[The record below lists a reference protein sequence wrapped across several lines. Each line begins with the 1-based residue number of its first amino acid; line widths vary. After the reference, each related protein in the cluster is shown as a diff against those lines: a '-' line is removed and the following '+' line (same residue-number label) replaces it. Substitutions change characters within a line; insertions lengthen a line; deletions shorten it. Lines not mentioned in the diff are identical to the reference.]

1 MVGVWNQNLNWI
13 TFLQKPATEDLVQL
27 SGTSKEASMT
37 SFFVTLEDIEEF
49 LHEINE
55 IHEAK
60 TPPAPESELCA
71 ALTVHDEVSQMESMK
86 NQVMNPLRP
95 TMKIYAC
102 SHIWTVL
109 VQN

>member
-1 MVGVWNQNLNWI
+1 
-13 TFLQKPATEDLVQL
+13 
-27 SGTSKEASMT
+27 MT

-49 LHEINE
+49 LQEINE

-60 TPPAPESELCA
+60 TPATPESELCVP
-71 ALTVHDEVSQMESMK
+71 LTAHDEVSQMESMQ
-86 NQVMNPLRP
+86 NQVMNLLRP

>member
-1 MVGVWNQNLNWI
+1 M
-13 TFLQKPATEDLVQL
+13 QKPTTEDLVQL
-27 SGTSKEASMT
+27 SGTSKEASTT

-60 TPPAPESELCA
+60 TPPAPESELCVP
-71 ALTVHDEVSQMESMK
+71 LTAHDDVSQMESV
-86 NQVMNPLRP
+86 NSQVMNPLRP

-102 SHIWTVL
+102 SHIWKELITAHVKTL
-109 VQN
+109 ICPLKT

>member
-1 MVGVWNQNLNWI
+1 
-13 TFLQKPATEDLVQL
+13 
-27 SGTSKEASMT
+27 MT

-49 LHEINE
+49 LHEIDE

-60 TPPAPESELCA
+60 TPPAPESELCVP
-71 ALTVHDEVSQMESMK
+71 LTAHYEDSQMESMK
-86 NQVMNPLRP
+86 NQVINPLRP

>member
-1 MVGVWNQNLNWI
+1 
-13 TFLQKPATEDLVQL
+13 
-27 SGTSKEASMT
+27 MT

-71 ALTVHDEVSQMESMK
+71 PLTAHYEDSQMGSMK
-86 NQVMNPLRP
+86 NQVINPLRP
-95 TMKIYAC
+95 TMKIYAF